1 MELIDCLNLREEIL
15 SLKYEITS
23 FVEHFFVVV
32 DNKIIK
38 QLCLEDKKNIIKPEC
53 VSGNQVN

>member
-1 MELIDCLNLREEIL
+1 MELTDCLNLREEML

-23 FVEHFFVVV
+23 FVEHFFFVV